1 MVTDLGAEIEAKI
14 ASIELEIERLKTL
27 AKKRMGQSH
36 SIDEVTSRLRELHVR
51 LSGLERN
58 LRYNT

>member
-27 AKKRMGQSH
+27 AKKRMGQPH
-36 SIDEVTSRLRELHVR
+36 SIDQITSRLRELHVR
-51 LSGLERN
+51 LSELERN